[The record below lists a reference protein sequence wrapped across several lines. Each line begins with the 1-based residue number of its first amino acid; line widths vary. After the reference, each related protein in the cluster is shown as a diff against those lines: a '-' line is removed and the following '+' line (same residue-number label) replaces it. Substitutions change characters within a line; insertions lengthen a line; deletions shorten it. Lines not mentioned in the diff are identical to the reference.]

1 MSTCV
6 SEDLRAKYKVNVTP
20 CLPIMMASFPLILKI
35 FPLLA
40 VIMCN
45 VQFLSEKEYYPPPA
59 PTVARKPSKPGE
71 KTELPDSQ
79 YVLIYGKSTCSLAH
93 KDVLNGAVGKHWNL
107 RL

>member
-1 MSTCV
+1 MSSNYDGFISTDI
-6 SEDLRAKYKVNVTP
+6 EN
-20 CLPIMMASFPLILKI
+20 IPLISSDY
-35 FPLLA
+35 
-40 VIMCN
+40 
-45 VQFLSEKEYYPPPA
+45 VQCPVSFRERILPPPPA